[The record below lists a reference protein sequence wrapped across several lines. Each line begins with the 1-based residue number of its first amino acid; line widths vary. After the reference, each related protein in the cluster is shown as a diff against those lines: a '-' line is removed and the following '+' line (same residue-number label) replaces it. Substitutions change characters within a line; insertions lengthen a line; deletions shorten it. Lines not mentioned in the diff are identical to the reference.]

1 MSSKLGRK
9 GKIQQRKEKYF
20 TSLPCHSLIALLST
34 PLLGD
39 PRMHKAVAARLAN
52 PSLSLYEALC
62 IGGFDYSEND
72 DKSVLDS
79 KKVTLGQRKNQ
90 LSRRLRLARKQGA
103 GTNKISSTDINRAL
117 FNGNTGNPN
126 AASGTK
132 KVQINE
138 KHLEGKSDDHVSS
151 LGHHRTKMEL
161 INELG
166 TRSYNNNSNGR
177 NGEAMGSHPHKRHRF
192 TKCLNSTTFERT
204 CTMASAM
211 NQKLNGQYLHQGWPL
226 ATLPHMGRD
235 GNPSAMSMA
244 GSAQGINYT
253 TSQYYS
259 PQMSNRISDQNVQR
273 FQHGSSAVALSSL
286 AATAQSVGLSLDQ
299 LALTLS
305 SNTTSLS
312 KLVAEVRSGDS
323 EIKQEQMALDLYQA
337 DVKGLYSKCLLVA
350 GVDASLAEQNTPTY
364 IKFATRAWE
373 AEGKR
378 LRSLQE
384 RINRGKLTKSVTIA
398 SSPRYLQAT
407 PSSRDQGNDSESAET
422 PTASNFDRENQ
433 DQSIEDRNYEYNEN
447 VDQKPA
453 ESGNTIEKNDCTKC
467 DARHM
472 HRLGDCGHKAVIHQP
487 KDGPPHID
495 FIVNDQIEC
504 YANND
509 SVSLAGRSFDTGW
522 PSKYKCKDVDDPC
535 GKHCGKSVASSL
547 DTTWGNMETLPEPK
561 VFKLSEIETGDPEWS
576 FDASEDVDGGVM
588 GLFKLGREASSE
600 IANN

>member
-1 MSSKLGRK
+1 
-9 GKIQQRKEKYF
+9 
-20 TSLPCHSLIALLST
+20 
-34 PLLGD
+34 
-39 PRMHKAVAARLAN
+39 MHKAVAARLAN

-103 GTNKISSTDINRAL
+103 GENKNSSTGINRAL
-117 FNGNTGNPN
+117 FDGNVGNRNGT
-126 AASGTK
+126 TRK
-132 KVQINE
+132 KVQIDDN
-138 KHLEGKSDDHVSS
+138 KHPEGKQDDHLST
-151 LGHHRTKMEL
+151 LGHNRTKMEL

-166 TRSYNNNSNGR
+166 THSYNNNSNGR
-177 NGEAMGSHPHKRHRF
+177 NGEAMGTQQQKRHRF

-226 ATLPHMGRD
+226 ATLPHMGGD
-235 GNPSAMSMA
+235 GTPNSLPMA
-244 GSAQGINYT
+244 GSTQGLNYSS
-253 TSQYYS
+253 SQYYT
-259 PQMSNRISDQNVQR
+259 PQMSNRIADQTVQR

-323 EIKQEQMALDLYQA
+323 EIKQEQMALDIYQA

-364 IKFATRAWE
+364 VKFAMKAWE

-384 RINRGKLTKSVTIA
+384 TITRGKQTKSVTIA
-398 SSPRYLQAT
+398 SSSRQRQVA
-407 PSSRDQGNDSESAET
+407 PSSRQRDKDSENKEN
-422 PTASNFDRENQ
+422 PNASNSDGENQ
-433 DQSIEDRNYEYNEN
+433 NQNSEHRNYDYNPNNDQQEAENGNSIEKGDRL
-447 VDQKPA
+447 
-453 ESGNTIEKNDCTKC
+453 KC

-472 HRLGDCGHKAVIHQP
+472 HRLGDCGHKAIIHQP
-487 KDGPPHID
+487 KDGAAHID

-509 SVSLAGRSFDTGW
+509 SMSLAGRSFDTAW
-522 PSKYKCKDVDDPC
+522 PSKYKCKDIDESC
-535 GKHCGKSVASSL
+535 AKNCGKSVASSL
-547 DTTWGNMETLPEPK
+547 DTTWGNMESLVQEPK
-561 VFKLSEIETGDPEWS
+561 VFKLSEIDTGDPEWS
-576 FDASEDVDGGVM
+576 FDATEDADGGVM
-588 GLFKLGREASSE
+588 GLFKLGRETSSE
-600 IANN
+600 LANT